1 MQTNG
6 RTVPAP
12 IFNHRK
18 RPRQAIMSDP
28 QDAPKGPTTTTNM
41 YQDLMPVQ
49 GFQSLG
55 PSSNQSK
62 RRNDNF
68 YQNNNK
74 GYPGSSVTFNQT
86 AKNNRTTPSEQKPF
100 TRNYQNHANT
110 GSFNNVNTN
119 KAVQQSTSS
128 SFNRISQYQN
138 RLQNQQ
144 INNYSQNQQRIP
156 KENNIRNTLNF
167 QQNSGQRRRIETQTN
182 ETRQSFNQ
190 FYRSPPQRHSYKKL
204 TNKPNRSLF
213 EDCAEFEETGPNI
226 AHTKPQSGFSGNH
239 QNVSSTKP
247 TSSTERTSRK
257 AKVDIDNSLHVISTS
272 IRGMQHW
279 SKYKDRF
286 PMLFEVYGIIDS
298 ALLRDKTCTGKEF
311 VLRDEQDSIQC
322 IFYEIDRQLP
332 RLIRGQWHRCV
343 GNFDSRQGQLKCV
356 SVRPVTKGDERQ
368 MFKSNAAMVENYLQ
382 QMTRSLPEP

>member
-41 YQDLMPVQ
+41 YQ
-49 GFQSLG
+49 
-55 PSSNQSK
+55 
-62 RRNDNF
+62 
-68 YQNNNK
+68 

-86 AKNNRTTPSEQKPF
+86 AKYNRTTPSEQKPF

-110 GSFNNVNTN
+110 G
-119 KAVQQSTSS
+119 
-128 SFNRISQYQN
+128 

-190 FYRSPPQRHSYKKL
+190 FYRSPPQRHTYKKL

-213 EDCAEFEETGPNI
+213 EDCAEFEETGSNI
-226 AHTKPQSGFSGNH
+226 AHTKPQSSFSGNH

-343 GNFDSRQGQLKCV
+343 GNFDSRRGQLKCV

-368 MFKSNAAMVENYLQ
+368 MFKSNVAMVENYLQ